1 MKIVSRLRSKTAHLV
16 AGLVAALLLPVLAQP
31 AAAQGY
37 LTLNLVSGTP
47 GQAIRT
53 DPNVVVPWGIAA
65 SGSSPWWIANAF
77 SGTSTLYNGFGKIV
91 PLVVTVP
98 PVAGGTP
105 PGSPTGIV
113 HNGSKVDFQVSNGT
127 TSGSAVFIFATLDG
141 TIQGWSP
148 GVSLT
153 STEVGLDNSMTGASY
168 TGLAI
173 GSNSSGNFLFAADYA
188 LGTVDMIDSTFT
200 WVGSFTDPSLP
211 AGYAPFGI
219 QNIKGWL
226 YVTFGPQNFGF
237 TPGAAAVDVF
247 DTSGNLVQQLITG
260 GPLFAP
266 WGLAMAPANF
276 GQFSNDLLV
285 GNLFDGHINA
295 FDPSSGAPLG
305 WLTDRNGAAIS
316 IPGLWGIGFGNGK
329 GSGQKNALYFASGA
343 GVFGVIYPRGIP
355 LH

>member
-1 MKIVSRLRSKTAHLV
+1 MKTLSRLRSKIARL
-16 AGLVAALLLPVLAQP
+16 AGGLVAAALLLAFAQP
-31 AAAQGY
+31 ASAQQGY
-37 LTLNLVSGTP
+37 LLLNLVTGPGGT
-47 GQAIRT
+47 AVRT
-53 DPNVVVPWGIAA
+53 DPNLSLGWGMVA
-65 SGSSPWWIANAF
+65 SATSPWWIADPG
-77 SGTSTLYNGFGKIV
+77 SGNSTIYDGFGHII

-98 PVAGGTP
+98 PLPGGTP

-113 HNGSKVDFQVSNGT
+113 FNSTTDFVVSQGGA
-127 TSGSAVFIFATLDG
+127 SGPARFIFDTLDG

-168 TGLAI
+168 TGLAM

-211 AGYAPFGI
+211 ANYAPFGI
-219 QNIKGWL
+219 QNINGQI
-226 YVTFGPQNFGF
+226 YATFGPGGFGF
-237 TPGAAAVDVF
+237 SPGAAAVDVF
-247 DTSGNLVQQLITG
+247 DTSGNLVKHLISG

-295 FDPSSGAPLG
+295 FDPSTGAALG
-305 WLTDRNGAAIS
+305 WLTDRNGTPIS
-316 IPGLWGIGFGNGK
+316 IPGLWAIGFGNGK
-329 GSGQKNALYFASGA
+329 GSGPKNALYFASGA
-343 GVFGVIYPRGIP
+343 GLFGVIYPRGTK